1 MKPRLLRGFTLIEL
15 IVAIFI
21 AAIVFALGYGGVNQA
36 LRDRD
41 ALSANQ
47 ARLNALQT
55 AVRVLVQ
62 DFSQVAPRPVRDPV
76 GSSSEP
82 VLRTDAAAI
91 VVFTRM
97 GWANPAGVQRSAL
110 QRVRYVLEDHVL
122 RREHWRVLDAT
133 LDSQPVRRDLLDR
146 VQAIKLRFMDGAREW
161 RADWP
166 PAGVTP
172 GNAAALRTLPLAVEI
187 TLDLED
193 YGTVMRVVEV
203 PG

>member
-1 MKPRLLRGFTLIEL
+1 
-15 IVAIFI
+15 
-21 AAIVFALGYGGVNQA
+21 
-36 LRDRD
+36 
-41 ALSANQ
+41 
-47 ARLNALQT
+47 
-55 AVRVLVQ
+55 
-62 DFSQVAPRPVRDPV
+62 VRDPV

-82 VLRTDAAAI
+82 ALRTDAAAI

-146 VQAIKLRFMDGAREW
+146 VQAVKLRFMDGAREW
-161 RADWP
+161 RAGWP
-166 PAGVTP
+166 PAGAVP
-172 GNAAALRTLPLAVEI
+172 GNTAALRTLPLAVEI

-193 YGTVMRVVEV
+193 YGTITRVVEV